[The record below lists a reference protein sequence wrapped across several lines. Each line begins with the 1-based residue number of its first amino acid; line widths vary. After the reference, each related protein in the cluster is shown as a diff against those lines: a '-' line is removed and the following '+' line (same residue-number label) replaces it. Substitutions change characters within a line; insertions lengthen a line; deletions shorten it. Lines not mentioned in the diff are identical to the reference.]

1 MTAST
6 TRRTTAAKSR
16 IAAVGAIAVAGAL
29 MLTACGDQTEK
40 SEESSPKKTDKTAE
54 STEGTESA
62 AGKAPLFDKLPK
74 KYQDA
79 GVIKVGS
86 DIAYAPMEFMDEDNK
101 PAGVDIDIAN
111 ALGKVLG
118 VDFKFESGTFDQL
131 ILNLNSNRQDVA
143 ISSITD
149 TKERQEGASK
159 DAEGGA
165 DFVNYF
171 KAGSAIL
178 VQKGNPKGIET
189 LDDLCGLSV
198 AAQRGTANEDLLK
211 AQQKKCGDKKIKEFV
226 ADQDS
231 DSITQLQTKR
241 SDAVITDYPV
251 ALYNELEAGDGKL
264 FEVVGEQIDAAPY
277 GIAVSKKNPE
287 LRDALKEAVQAIID
301 DGSYIEVLKKWK
313 AESGAIEKA
322 TINAGK

>member
-29 MLTACGDQTEK
+29 VLTACGDQTDK
-40 SEESSPKKTDKTAE
+40 GSDSSEPKKDKPTA
-54 STEGTESA
+54 TSA
-62 AGKAPLFDKLPK
+62 APLFDKLPK

-86 DIAYAPMEFMDEDNK
+86 DIAYAPMEFVDKDNK

-118 VDFKFESGTFDQL
+118 VEFKFTSGDFDQL
-131 ILNLNSNRQDVA
+131 ILNLNTGRQDVA

-149 TKERQEGASK
+149 TKERQEGAGK
-159 DAEGGA
+159 DNKGGA

-171 KAGSAIL
+171 QAGSAIL
-178 VQKGNPKGIET
+178 VQKGNPEGIKS
-189 LDDLCGLSV
+189 LDDLCGLTV
-198 AAQRGTANEDLLK
+198 AAQRGTANETLVKD
-211 AQQKKCGDKKIKEFV
+211 QQKKCGSEKLKDFISDK
-226 ADQDS
+226 DT

-241 SDAVITDYPV
+241 ADAVVTDYPV
-251 ALYNELEAGDGKL
+251 ALYNELEAGGGKL
-264 FEVVGEQIDAAPY
+264 FEVVGDQIEAAPY
-277 GIAVSKKNPE
+277 GIAVSKENPE
-287 LRDALKEAVQAIID
+287 LRDALQAAVQAIID
-301 DGSYIEVLKKWK
+301 DGSYAEVLKKWK
-313 AESGAIEKA
+313 AEAGAIKKA
-322 TINAGK
+322 TVNAGK

>member
-6 TRRTTAAKSR
+6 TRRSTAAKSR

-29 MLTACGDQTEK
+29 LLTACGDQTEK
-40 SEESSPKKTDKTAE
+40 DSSEDTSTKKADK
-54 STEGTESA
+54 SA
-62 AGKAPLFDKLPK
+62 SAAPLFDKLPK

-86 DIAYAPMEFMDEDNK
+86 DIAYAPMEFMDKNNK

-118 VDFKFESGTFDQL
+118 VEFKFESGTFDQL

-143 ISSITD
+143 ISSMTD

-159 DAEGGA
+159 DAKGGA

-171 KAGSAIL
+171 QAGSAIL

-211 AQQKKCGDKKIKEFV
+211 GQQKKCGKKKIKEFIS
-226 ADQDS
+226 DQDT

-241 SDAVITDYPV
+241 ADAVITDFPV
-251 ALYNELEAGDGKL
+251 ALYNELEAGGGKL
-264 FEVVGEQIDAAPY
+264 FEVVGEQIEAAPY

-301 DGSYIEVLKKWK
+301 DGSYAEVLKKWK